1 MSSKEVKVAHPFHFK
16 GDSTD
21 IKRAKL
27 FLRLCKGYI
36 EANPDMF
43 TTDKVKINYIL
54 SQLQEGPAGYWA
66 QAKSTQAE
74 RTGLWGTYNDF
85 LDEFTMAFISN
96 NQESEATDKL
106 INIKQESTV
115 TAYNSEFR
123 SLAEE
128 AGVIEFR
135 FLSRFYLRGLRDDL
149 SAEVVRRKPTATTMQ
164 TLYDRALEAE
174 ADYAFQKAIHIKQIR
189 TAPFRNFNRQ
199 FQNRQPWRNNYQGR
213 NFNQNRFQRL
223 SNEERNRFMQE
234 GRCFICKQVGHISRN
249 CPNRSKTN
257 IRSIQEDEQP
267 TTGGTEESPVDKVKQ
282 MMQELSIQ
290 DFGKLMNQLG
300 EEHQEPKDEKDFQ

>member
-1 MSSKEVKVAHPFHFK
+1 
-16 GDSTD
+16 
-21 IKRAKL
+21 
-27 FLRLCKGYI
+27 
-36 EANPDMF
+36 
-43 TTDKVKINYIL
+43 
-54 SQLQEGPAGYWA
+54 
-66 QAKSTQAE
+66 
-74 RTGLWGTYNDF
+74 
-85 LDEFTMAFISN
+85 
-96 NQESEATDKL
+96 
-106 INIKQESTV
+106 
-115 TAYNSEFR
+115 
-123 SLAEE
+123 
-128 AGVIEFR
+128 
-135 FLSRFYLRGLRDDL
+135 
-149 SAEVVRRKPTATTMQ
+149 MQ

-249 CPNRSKTN
+249 CPNRSRTN
-257 IRSIQEDEQP
+257 IRSIQEDEQSP
-267 TTGGTEESPVDKVKQ
+267 TGGTEESPVDKVKQ